1 MIGLLISIH
10 AIIPYLLFRLLT
22 LSCYKGSVTLTA
34 ESFQASLKAITHTDD
49 VYKEIKS
56 RAYKECSY
64 WSRGKCLLYGMLL
77 SPILGLVVHGSAYM
91 IDQATGGSGLGAIY
105 AYIGAALLAPIVMAV
120 LGSIVVKKLHP
131 IDAEVKEQITSIEE
145 TIRRS

>member
-22 LSCYKGSVTLTA
+22 LSC
-34 ESFQASLKAITHTDD
+34 
-49 VYKEIKS
+49 YKEIKS

-120 LGSIVVKKLHP
+120 LSSIVVKKLHP